1 MISGKWLVLD
11 ELNKYIFLKSWG
23 QRFPKDTHDQM
34 VALKKKMKLIELY
47 ICIFFLTFFT
57 FLLISHKYKQVE
69 THRSTSC
76 YLYFLK
82 QQNSNTFMNADLF
95 RLILVLIHPQ
105 LPGEYLKKTATASG
119 RGVFPSTSIFVN
131 ITLWFPMLDHN
142 QRFFCKAAVN
152 FILKLYFEP
161 NIFFF
166 HRDVCKTVTLL
177 SIWYS
182 HCCSSYTP
190 PPGGCASNFDNHY
203 PKST

>member
-34 VALKKKMKLIELY
+34 VAFKKKKKMKLIELY
-47 ICIFFLTFFT
+47 ICIFFLNFFT

-105 LPGEYLKKTATASG
+105 LPGEYFKKTASG

-142 QRFFCKAAVN
+142 HRFFCKAAVN

-161 NIFFF
+161 NIFIFF
-166 HRDVCKTVTLL
+166 PTEMSVKIHIFLNLFKQHFIINLVFSLL
-177 SIWYS
+177 Q
-182 HCCSSYTP
+182 
-190 PPGGCASNFDNHY
+190 
-203 PKST
+203 